1 MSSYESL
8 RAAGT
13 SVVCLSPVRLFGITR
28 DMSNYIIVGRLEPD
42 ISSLHSI

>member
-13 SVVCLSPVRLFGITR
+13 SVVCLSPVSLGQIGSLRIQLTPCHVYFCFCV
-28 DMSNYIIVGRLEPD
+28 VG
-42 ISSLHSI
+42 